1 MNADLTPT
9 PSADI
14 QATLDCLRLAVSKT
28 LERKRRLGQYSVQW
42 NGDAPFAV
50 GDDAPEYL
58 RVDKQMEA
66 AQKVRRSSQ

>member
-1 MNADLTPT
+1 MNADLNPT
-9 PSADI
+9 PNAAT

-28 LERKRRLGQYSVQW
+28 LERKLRLGHYSVQW
-42 NGDAPFAV
+42 NGDAPFAI

-66 AQKVRRSSQ
+66 AQK